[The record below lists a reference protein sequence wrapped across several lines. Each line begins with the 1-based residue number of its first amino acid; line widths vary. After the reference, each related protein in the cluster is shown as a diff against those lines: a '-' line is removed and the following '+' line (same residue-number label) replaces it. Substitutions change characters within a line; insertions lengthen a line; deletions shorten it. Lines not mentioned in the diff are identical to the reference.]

1 MNRAAH
7 KRQQILQQMEQ
18 IQTMELGSLQE
29 ETRPS
34 KTNPGQSAGPYF
46 KHQVWDKGKNLT
58 RRVPP
63 EKAEALAQAIEGR
76 KQFEQLAGQFIQT
89 TVAMTREA
97 SPGSKKKG

>member
-1 MNRAAH
+1 
-7 KRQQILQQMEQ
+7 
-18 IQTMELGSLQE
+18 MELGSHQE

-34 KTNPGQSAGPYF
+34 PANPAQSAGPYF

-58 RRVPP
+58 RRVPA

-76 KQFEQLAGQFIQT
+76 KQFEQLAGQFIET

-97 SPGSKKKG
+97 SPGAKKNGTNSRRPSSGKAPG